1 MQQAIETHRR
11 PLGVTIVAAILAI
24 HGILDL
30 IAGGLVLAAA
40 LALGH
45 VAAVHG
51 HTTTGS
57 VIDVIGGV
65 IGGVTLLIGIVKLI
79 CPVGLLLLKRWAYW
93 LAILIE
99 VVSVI
104 KHGVEL
110 ARPQTQGYVHIALII
125 IPLALAVIILLYLLI
140 DPNVR
145 RAFFR

>member
-30 IAGGLVLAAA
+30 IAGGLV
-40 LALGH
+40 

>member
-24 HGILDL
+24 HGVLD
-30 IAGGLVLAAA
+30 IIVGGLILAAA

-45 VAAVHG
+45 VAAGHG
-51 HTTTGS
+51 HTTTGA

-65 IGGVTLLIGIVKLI
+65 TLLVGIVKLI
-79 CPVGLLLLKRWAYW
+79 CPVGLLMLKRWAYW
-93 LAILIE
+93 LAILVEI
-99 VVSVI
+99 VSI
-104 KHGVEL
+104 LKHGVEL
-110 ARPQTQGYVHIALII
+110 SRPQTQGYVHIALII